1 MVAIGESA
9 PNFTLMGTDGK
20 LHSLADY
27 HGHPLV
33 LFFFPKAFT
42 GTCERQISGHAQ
54 HIADFD
60 ALGAKVVGVSTD
72 HTPSQSAF
80 KKGCDPDNK
89 VVLLSDFRHVAVKAY
104 GIHVAEGQ
112 LPNQRA
118 TFIIDGDGV
127 VRHSHVESSPGDW
140 AGIEPELAALRA
152 L

>member
-1 MVAIGESA
+1 MVSVGDSA

-20 LHSLADY
+20 LHALADY
-27 HGHPLV
+27 HGNPVV

-60 ALGAKVVGVSTD
+60 SLGAKVIGVSTD

-89 VVLLSDFRHVAVKAY
+89 VVLLSDFRHDVVKSY

-118 TFIIDGDGV
+118 TFIIDGHGV
-127 VRHSHVESSPGDW
+127 IRHAHVEAAPSEW
-140 AGIEPELAALRA
+140 AGIEPELVALRA

>member
-1 MVAIGESA
+1 MVAPGATA
-9 PNFTLMGTDGK
+9 PDFTLMGTHGK
-20 LHSLADY
+20 LHSLADF

-54 HIADFD
+54 RIADFD

-72 HTPSQSAF
+72 HTPSQAAF
-80 KKGCDPDNK
+80 KKGCDPDDK
-89 VVLLSDFRHVAVKAY
+89 VLLLSDFRRNAVKAY
-104 GIHVAEGQ
+104 GIDVSEGQ

-118 TFIIDGDGV
+118 TFILDGEGV
-127 VRHSHVESSPGDW
+127 VRYAHVEAAASTWSGLD
-140 AGIEPELAALRA
+140 PEFEALRA

>member
-1 MVAIGESA
+1 MIEVGESA
-9 PNFTLMGTDGK
+9 PSFSLMGTDGK
-20 LHSLADY
+20 IHTLTDY
-27 HGHPLV
+27 QGHAVV

-60 ALGAKVVGVSTD
+60 ALGAKVLGVSTD
-72 HTPSQSAF
+72 HTPSQNAF
-80 KKGCDPDNK
+80 KKGCDPENK
-89 VVLLSDFRHVAVKAY
+89 IILLSDFRHNAVKAY

-118 TFIIDGDGV
+118 TYIIDSHGV
-127 VRHSHVESSPGDW
+127 VRYAHVEASPGEW
-140 AGIEPELAALRA
+140 AGIDPELAALRA

>member
-72 HTPSQSAF
+72 RSEEHTSELQS
-80 KKGCDPDNK
+80 
-89 VVLLSDFRHVAVKAY
+89 H
-104 GIHVAEGQ
+104 
-112 LPNQRA
+112 
-118 TFIIDGDGV
+118 
-127 VRHSHVESSPGDW
+127 
-140 AGIEPELAALRA
+140 
-152 L
+152 

>member
-1 MVAIGESA
+1 MVAVGESA

-20 LHSLADY
+20 LHTLADY
-27 HGHPLV
+27 HGHPVV
-33 LFFFPKAFT
+33 LFFFPKCFT

-54 HIADFD
+54 HIGDFD
-60 ALGAKVVGVSTD
+60 ALGAKVIGVSTD
-72 HTPSQSAF
+72 HTPSQNAF

-89 VVLLSDFRHVAVKAY
+89 VVLLSDFRHDVVKAY

-118 TFIIDGDGV
+118 TYVIDSHGV
-127 VRHSHVESSPGDW
+127 VRHAHVEASPGEW